1 MAPLALV
8 RAWPHGGGS
17 GLLLNFAAL
26 FPIVSGSLA
35 LIACPTEAATF
46 FGIEMR
52 QAQALERSEMR
63 IARGSML
70 LAAML
75 VGMVVSSASPVLA
88 QTQEQPRSSA
98 ATAQNAPD
106 ITDYELQDDGTVII
120 GGDTAT
126 DCRSFALYLD
136 NPNYEPPGSWQQARD
151 VLQQCKERETAGQDP
166 LIQSCPT
173 LVGRWCF
180 PLPVCSSQA
189 RSS

>member
-1 MAPLALV
+1 
-8 RAWPHGGGS
+8 
-17 GLLLNFAAL
+17 
-26 FPIVSGSLA
+26 
-35 LIACPTEAATF
+35 
-46 FGIEMR
+46 
-52 QAQALERSEMR
+52 MR

-136 NPNYEPPGSWQQARD
+136 NPNYEPPGSLQQARD
-151 VLQQCKERETAGQDP
+151 VLQQCKERETAGPVDTELPDTGGP
-166 LIQSCPT
+166 LVLPT
-173 LVGRWCF
+173 TSLLLAGTILVIHRRIRW
-180 PLPVCSSQA
+180 Q
-189 RSS
+189 